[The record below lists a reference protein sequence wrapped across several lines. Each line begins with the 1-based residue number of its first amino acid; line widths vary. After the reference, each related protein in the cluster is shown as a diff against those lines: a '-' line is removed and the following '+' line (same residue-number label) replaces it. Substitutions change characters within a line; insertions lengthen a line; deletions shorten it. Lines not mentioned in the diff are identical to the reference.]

1 MQPHSTAT
9 ETIKCPHCN
18 ESFPISS
25 ALQGLVEPLKN
36 ELKKEALVK
45 EQALEQWEV
54 ALKEKEAEVAHA
66 KEDIER
72 QVAAR
77 VQESRAELRQELL
90 KEAQADAEAAVTL
103 KMKDLETQV
112 REKTQK
118 IADLET
124 RELALL
130 KRERELEESKQAQEL
145 ELERRIAAERKIIA
159 AEAEQRVTESY
170 RLKEQER
177 EKVIRDLRIALEDAK
192 RTAEQ
197 GSQQTQGEVLELELE
212 QFLGHTFP
220 HDTIQPVPK
229 GKRGADVVQTVYT
242 PTGYCCGTI
251 VWESKRTKTWN
262 DGWLAKVKDDQQE
275 AKADIAVIITETLP
289 KDLMHFGTREDV
301 WVSSYT
307 CLPGIALA
315 LRERLIAVA
324 LMRKAGQGKDE
335 KMEVVFNFLTGPEF
349 RNRVQ
354 AITETFMSMK
364 ADLDRERLVYER
376 QWKQREK
383 QIHRVLLN
391 TAGMYG
397 DLQGLIGPSMQAI
410 PALTAGEES
419 EIPETT
425 V

>member
-1 MQPHSTAT
+1 
-9 ETIKCPHCN
+9 
-18 ESFPISS
+18 
-25 ALQGLVEPLKN
+25 
-36 ELKKEALVK
+36 
-45 EQALEQWEV
+45 
-54 ALKEKEAEVAHA
+54 
-66 KEDIER
+66 
-72 QVAAR
+72 
-77 VQESRAELRQELL
+77 
-90 KEAQADAEAAVTL
+90 
-103 KMKDLETQV
+103 MKDLETQV

-145 ELERRIAAERKIIA
+145 ELERRIAAERKTIA